1 MDVQLPYQPETGD
14 ALSKYSGTASNRLG
28 TGSDAEALALFLRR
42 AERRSAETLR
52 RYTREL
58 VRFTA
63 FSRKELTRHY
73 NEITVADIE
82 RYVTF
87 LNAPW
92 PHWQRPGIDRNRPE
106 KIYFPNPIKPGKST
120 DQIIT
125 VLHSFFNYLHA
136 TGYIQGN
143 PVHGF
148 DKSGERH
155 ARGHGEVRYFYA
167 DEWEVVTNCLR
178 NYPETTQRQQ
188 NEKARLNFIFGL
200 SYATAIRQGEL
211 EKLSCTDIHSGPD
224 GELELHV
231 SGKGRR
237 KRRLPINNKT
247 LDVII
252 RYRQHHQQDDFS
264 RDEFPFAPTIKPVGK
279 NNNFRRMSARQI
291 RKWFSGFMQYCA
303 NTVADESP
311 ELAERLLEKSFH
323 SLRHTALS
331 HLARHMDIE
340 DLAIFAGHEAITTT
354 QQYYTP
360 ERSRL
365 RELTKEHGLE

>member
-1 MDVQLPYQPETGD
+1 MEAPLLRPASAG
-14 ALSKYSGTASNRLG
+14 ALSETATSQPTNRLG
-28 TGSDAEALALFLRR
+28 TGNDADALALFLRR

-63 FSRKELTRHY
+63 FCRKELLKNY
-73 NEITVADIE
+73 DQITVADIE
-82 RYVTF
+82 GYVTF

-92 PHWQRPGIDRNRPE
+92 PHWQLPGIDRSRPD
-106 KIYFPNPIKPGKST
+106 KVYFPNAIKPGKST
-120 DQIIT
+120 DQVIT

-167 DEWEVVTNCLR
+167 DEWDVVKSCLKH
-178 NYPETTQRQQ
+178 YPEDTKRQQ
-188 NEKARLNFIFGL
+188 GEKARLNFIFGL
-200 SYATAIRQGEL
+200 TYATAMRQGEI
-211 EKLSCTDIHSGPD
+211 ERLSCADILPGPD
-224 GELELHV
+224 GELELHI

-237 KRRLPINNKT
+237 KRRLPVNDRT
-247 LDVII
+247 LDIII
-252 RYRQHHQQDDFS
+252 RYRQHHKQEAFC
-264 RDEFPFAPTIKPVGK
+264 RDGFPLAPTICPVKKDGSYG
-279 NNNFRRMSARQI
+279 RMSARQI
-291 RKWFSGFMQYCA
+291 RKWFAGFMLHCA
-303 NTVADESP
+303 DSVEKENP
-311 ELAERLLEKSFH
+311 ELAQRLLEKSFH

-331 HLARHMDIE
+331 HLARNMDIE

-365 RELTKEHGLE
+365 RELTREHGLD

>member
-1 MDVQLPYQPETGD
+1 MEAPLLRPASAG
-14 ALSKYSGTASNRLG
+14 ALSETSTSQPGNRLG
-28 TGSDAEALALFLRR
+28 TGSDADALALFLRR

-63 FSRKELTRHY
+63 FCRKELLKNY
-73 NEITVADIE
+73 DQITVADIE
-82 RYVTF
+82 GYVTF

-92 PHWQRPGIDRNRPE
+92 PYWQQPGIDRSRPD
-106 KIYFPNPIKPGKST
+106 KVYFPNAIKPGKST
-120 DQIIT
+120 DQVIT

-167 DEWEVVTNCLR
+167 DEWDVVKTCLKH
-178 NYPETTQRQQ
+178 YPEDSKRQQ
-188 NEKARLNFIFGL
+188 DEKARLNFIFGL
-200 SYATAIRQGEL
+200 TYATAMRQGEI
-211 EKLSCTDIHSGPD
+211 ERLSCADILPGPD
-224 GELELHV
+224 GELELHI

-237 KRRLPINNKT
+237 KRRLPVSDRT
-247 LDVII
+247 LDIII
-252 RYRQHHQQDDFS
+252 RYRLHHQQEAFT
-264 RDEFPFAPTIKPVGK
+264 RDGFPLAPTICPVKKDG
-279 NNNFRRMSARQI
+279 RYGRMSARQI
-291 RKWFSGFMQYCA
+291 RKWFAGFMLYCA
-303 NTVADESP
+303 DTVDKEDP
-311 ELAERLLEKSFH
+311 ELAQRLLEKSFH

-331 HLARHMDIE
+331 HLARNMDIE

-365 RELTKEHGLE
+365 RELTREHGLD